1 MPALKD
7 RIQDDMKTAMR
18 AKDKAR
24 LAVIRLTLSAIKQKE
39 IDEQIT
45 LDDNQV
51 IAVLEKMV
59 KQRRDSINQYESA
72 KRQDLADIEKQE
84 ITVLQEYLPEQMGE
98 DEVAA
103 AVADI
108 IASTGASSPKDMG
121 KVMGAAKNRLQ
132 GQADMGLVSR
142 LVKDKLNTL

>member
-24 LAVIRLTLSAIKQKE
+24 LAVIRLTLSAINQKE

-98 DEVAA
+98 AEVAA

-108 IASTGASSPKDMG
+108 IASSGASSPKDMG